1 MKRINIAVLGVLSL
15 VCFFAGVFWMKRGS
29 IQFSVLGGEDGP
41 TSVFF
46 AGSLGNNMIAAAF
59 MAGAVLLAI
68 ILLLFRKKGKQ

>member
-1 MKRINIAVLGVLSL
+1 
-15 VCFFAGVFWMKRGS
+15 MKRGS

-41 TSVFF
+41 TSVFL

-68 ILLLFRKKGKQ
+68 ILLLFRKKEKQ